1 MYILSLMHVVNEEK
15 TRALL
20 SYQSVIPKKEHNNT
34 ALNY

>member
-15 TRALL
+15 ACALL
-20 SYQSVIPKKEHNNT
+20 SYQSVILKKEHNT